1 MWTCGGL
8 CASEPKRSFWS
19 KALDGIQTGLDIVGL
34 VPGVGE
40 IADGANALISLVRG
54 DPAGAALSA
63 MSMVPMVGD
72 ALGKGGKVVK
82 TSLGYGDEVVEAG
95 VKGYKK
101 SSSSIRSVDLI
112 FENST
117 KSAQRLKNQMND
129 RGWTEELVKNTI
141 ESPYTTRTSINKT
154 TGNSATVFYTKK
166 GSYVVVDDVDKTV
179 VQVSDNVNPE
189 QWIPDSNIVDPYIP
203 D

>member
-1 MWTCGGL
+1 M
-8 CASEPKRSFWS
+8 S
-19 KALDGIQTGLDIVGL
+19 QTGLDIEGL
-34 VPGVGE
+34 VPGLGE
-40 IADGANALISLVRG
+40 IADGANALISLGRG
-54 DPAGAALSA
+54 DSAGATLSA
-63 MSMVPMVGD
+63 MSLVPVVGD
-72 ALGKGGKVVK
+72 ALGKIGKVMC
-82 TSLGYGDEVVEAG
+82 TGLGHGDEVAEAG

-154 TGNSATVFYTKK
+154 TGNSAMVFYTKK
-166 GSYVVVDDVDKTV
+166 GSYVVDDVDKTV

-189 QWIPDSNIVDPYIP
+189 QWIPDSNIVDTYIP